1 MYPRLTFKVYRAG
14 GICVG
19 DRTTHSLRADDG
31 GKLHDRR
38 ASGVITVSR
47 RPVDAWALAGGVAV
61 VAACAVAASNGRVGP
76 AERSVFEAI
85 NGLPDALEPAMALVQ
100 YLGVLAIGPVVALLA
115 LAARRPRLAVAALLV
130 TIGKLLAERV
140 VWELVQRERPG
151 VTEPD
156 AIVRGGS
163 ATAGVSFVS
172 GHVVLSTGL
181 AWVATPYLRG
191 RWRAAPWVVVA
202 LVSFAR
208 VYLGAHNP
216 LDVLGGL
223 GLGLAIGGA
232 VNLMLGVPVAGAV
245 RPRPPEHG

>member
-1 MYPRLTFKVYRAG
+1 
-14 GICVG
+14 
-19 DRTTHSLRADDG
+19 
-31 GKLHDRR
+31 
-38 ASGVITVSR
+38 
-47 RPVDAWALAGGVAV
+47 
-61 VAACAVAASNGRVGP
+61 
-76 AERSVFEAI
+76 
-85 NGLPDALEPAMALVQ
+85 
-100 YLGVLAIGPVVALLA
+100 
-115 LAARRPRLAVAALLV
+115 
-130 TIGKLLAERV
+130 
-140 VWELVQRERPG
+140 
-151 VTEPD
+151 
-156 AIVRGGS
+156 
-163 ATAGVSFVS
+163 VS